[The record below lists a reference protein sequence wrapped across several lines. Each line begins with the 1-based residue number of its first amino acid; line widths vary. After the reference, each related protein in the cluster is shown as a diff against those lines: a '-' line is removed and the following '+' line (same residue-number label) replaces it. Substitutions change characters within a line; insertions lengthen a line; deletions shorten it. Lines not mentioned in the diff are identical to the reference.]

1 MLHITFLGMQ
11 SCVTIMCVQIWAEL
25 QGTTSKAL
33 FQERLLFAKHLAS
46 TGFGKLTGG

>member
-33 FQERLLFAKHLAS
+33 FQERLSFAKHLAS